1 MRKMKFSIIFF
12 LFFFYF
18 LSATDISPVLKSRVI
33 FKKNPSQSEISGW
46 EKNFFKDY
54 ESEFAEKLE
63 ISDNEAEVSDNDQVQ
78 IKGAEKKIVRPKEIR
93 KQSHIEIKNVEP
105 VQEKITPV
113 SKEIENVENDKLL
126 QQPEKTNE
134 KQKSAVLEPVS
145 DNNDAKVEKN
155 DSDNEVDRSEQIR
168 KMKKLLKKR
177 KGKNRIEDR
186 RIY

>member
-1 MRKMKFSIIFF
+1 MKKLFSIILISFIF
-12 LFFFYF
+12 SV
-18 LSATDISPVLKSRVI
+18 LSGASSPVLKSRVI

-46 EKNFFKDY
+46 EKDFFRNY
-54 ESEFAEKLE
+54 ESEFAKKLE
-63 ISDNEAEVSDNDQVQ
+63 IPDNEAEVNDSDQVQ
-78 IKGAEKKIVRPKEIR
+78 IKGAEKKIVKPKETR
-93 KQSHIEIKNVEP
+93 KQRHIEIKKVEP
-105 VQEKITPV
+105 VQEKITPISEEV
-113 SKEIENVENDKLL
+113 ENVKNDKLL

-134 KQKSAVLEPVS
+134 KQKSAVLEPVP